1 MGVTDERDTPTGCS
15 EETPVADLGLSDG
28 LGKALGRAQL
38 RYVGQILALAPGD
51 LERQAQLSPE
61 QVR

>member
-15 EETPVADLGLSDG
+15 EETLVAALRLSDG
-28 LGKALGRAQL
+28 LGKALEAASL

-51 LERQAQLSPE
+51 LERQAHLST
-61 QVR
+61 RR